1 MTWHKQYDK
10 NNCHKNKFGPIKA
23 WAGFTII
30 FQIGLFSP
38 WASQPILPH
47 LVATYLFFQH
57 KPNNI
62 PVQFAFNTTTQF
74 TSNITARAHIKNHHK
89 STQQQQ
95 PVDHFFQLMV
105 HTTIQQFNKSTT
117 IQWFIHPSI
126 KSINYQPYQT
136 YIHQI
141 KSNSHI
147 PITTIAAAWQRLG
160 HPVTAAAA
168 WQRLGH
174 PVTAKAAAWQH
185 SKFQLAAAH
194 QQQQQHS
201 GHISRHCNKMIDHHI
216 LTEIA
221 HYSNHAKRMKT
232 WCWTP
237 VSHTTLHRSPK

>member
-38 WASQPILPH
+38 WASQPILAH
-47 LVATYLFFQH
+47 LVTTFLFFQH

-62 PVQFAFNTTTQF
+62 PVRFAFNTTTQF
-74 TSNITARAHIKNHHK
+74 TSNITTQAHIKNHHK

-95 PVDHFFQLMV
+95 PVDHFLQLMV

-141 KSNSHI
+141 KRSSHI
-147 PITTIAAAWQRLG
+147 SVTTTTAAPWQRKF
-160 HPVTAAAA
+160 
-168 WQRLGH
+168 WSSS
-174 PVTAKAAAWQH
+174 H
-185 SKFQLAAAH
+185 SKSSSMAAGQVLVSSSSPTAVATLRAHFQTL
-194 QQQQQHS
+194 QQQ
-201 GHISRHCNKMIDHHI
+201 D
-216 LTEIA
+216 
-221 HYSNHAKRMKT
+221 
-232 WCWTP
+232 
-237 VSHTTLHRSPK
+237 RSLYH